1 MVSFKKLLKLI
12 YPNSTLVATVV
23 QKIKTFDS
31 RRAVN
36 MARFGSADI
45 KDRFFGAAV
54 YLFAIYDAIGL
65 GNGLLTQFP
74 NLMPLFQVLNTLII
88 PIRLLYNIVNTA
100 VPIFGSLLVFFI
112 LFIAVVRNDR
122 IPYFIRFNTLQS
134 ILFGIAIALISIVF
148 GTFGALGIVGGL
160 TFVVATAASLFC
172 MVQCALGRY
181 PEIPSISAAVYSQ
194 LPR

>member
-1 MVSFKKLLKLI
+1 
-12 YPNSTLVATVV
+12 
-23 QKIKTFDS
+23 
-31 RRAVN
+31 
-36 MARFGSADI
+36 MARFGSADV
-45 KDRFFGAAV
+45 KERFFGAAV
-54 YLFAIYDAIGL
+54 YLFAIYDAMVL
-65 GNGLLTQFP
+65 GGSLLAQFP
-74 NLMPLFQVLNTLII
+74 SLAPLFRVLNALIT
-88 PIRLLYNIVNTA
+88 PIRFIYGVFNTA

-112 LFIAVVRNDR
+112 LFIAVVRNER

-148 GTFGALGIVGGL
+148 GFVNALGLVGG
-160 TFVVATAASLFC
+160 VVFILATGASIFC